1 MSRDALWQARP
12 DAAAIAAGAAAGGAR
27 WLELQQQ
34 EAEQAEREKKADLVR
49 RARAEIEGR
58 GGGGAEAETAAR
70 PQLRA
75 AQSMVVHRSAHPEDS
90 VRSREGL
97 GPQPEARPRER
108 PGSAEAKRSALDAVG
123 EAADEDDGPA
133 AEAEGDAAAPNG
145 SGLTW
150 IDWCVDH
157 LICCR
162 ADRLE
167 QGCAACG
174 CSQAVHPRGSPWL

>member
-1 MSRDALWQARP
+1 MLWQARP

-75 AQSMVVHRSAHPEDS
+75 AQSMVVHRSAHPEDA

-123 EAADEDDGPA
+123 ETADEDDGLEA
-133 AEAEGDAAAPNG
+133 AEADEDAAGTAD

-162 ADRLE
+162 VDRPDWL
-167 QGCAACG
+167 CG
-174 CSQAVHPRGSPWL
+174 L

>member
-1 MSRDALWQARP
+1 MSCDALWQARP

-58 GGGGAEAETAAR
+58 GGGGAETETAAR

-75 AQSMVVHRSAHPEDS
+75 AQSMVVHRSAHPEDA

-108 PGSAEAKRSALDAVG
+108 PGSAEARRSALDAVG
-123 EAADEDDGPA
+123 ETADEDDGPA
-133 AEAEGDAAAPNG
+133 AAEADEDPAGTAG

-157 LICCR
+157 PICCR
-162 ADRLE
+162 VDRPDWL
-167 QGCAACG
+167 CG
-174 CSQAVHPRGSPWL
+174 L

>member
-12 DAAAIAAGAAAGGAR
+12 DAAAIAAGAAGGGAR

-49 RARAEIEGR
+49 RARAEIEGG
-58 GGGGAEAETAAR
+58 GGGGAEAETAVR
-70 PQLRA
+70 PELRA
-75 AQSMVVHRSAHPEDS
+75 AQSMVVHRSALPQDA

-108 PGSAEAKRSALDAVG
+108 PGSAEAKHSALDAVG
-123 EAADEDDGPA
+123 ETADEDA
-133 AEAEGDAAAPNG
+133 AGTAD

-162 ADRLE
+162 VDR
-167 QGCAACG
+167 
-174 CSQAVHPRGSPWL
+174 PDWLCEL